1 MVHMYFDLADVFA
14 AKSGKDGEWLS
25 VREHLLDTMGVME
38 KLLAYTWRIHKIQE
52 YIRMCYTTGARY
64 YDK

>member
-1 MVHMYFDLADVFA
+1 MYFGLADVFA

-38 KLLAYTWRIHKIQE
+38 KLLAEWVPDSVRKAAGFNCEDFTEFDIKR
-52 YIRMCYTTGARY
+52 
-64 YDK
+64 